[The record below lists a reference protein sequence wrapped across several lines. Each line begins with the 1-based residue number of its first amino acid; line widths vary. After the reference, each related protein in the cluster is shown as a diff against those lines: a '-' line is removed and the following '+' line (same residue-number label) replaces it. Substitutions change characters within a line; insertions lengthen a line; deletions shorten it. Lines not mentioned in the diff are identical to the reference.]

1 MGAVVFFLVIFYAVL
16 NPIVNK
22 KKAQLDDMNKKK
34 EETAK
39 FVSDI
44 KSKNKKIKLKRP
56 QYEQYS
62 TLFHTKAEVEGLYQ
76 TLSEFAAM
84 NNLVI
89 SKIEKKKIAEVT
101 KADAIASVSKNK
113 GKKKKKKKTQK
124 REVKN
129 IAYYK
134 IPVDFEITGN
144 FLGYIKFKR
153 QLSLSQ
159 KTLNFDNESI
169 KVLKKGDSTGAIK
182 VNGTLTI
189 VGLADEF
196 FRKITYI
203 IFMLFF
209 AFAGKADNHDKEQN
223 IVERAKEVNQKI
235 KEQQANKKSNISS
248 EINNEE
254 PLPLNDPFV
263 GDGTLGGSS
272 GGVKLIAETEE
283 QKKKLSV
290 FNYKLVGIIEGDG
303 VGFASLVD
311 ESGEVIN
318 VGLNEELTQG
328 VRLIGISTKEVMFE
342 RGEDSLVVINFKNQ
356 IIERNN

>member
-1 MGAVVFFLVIFYAVL
+1 MNFF
-16 NPIVNK
+16 
-22 KKAQLDDMNKKK
+22 
-34 EETAK
+34 
-39 FVSDI
+39 
-44 KSKNKKIKLKRP
+44 KKI
-56 QYEQYS
+56 S
-62 TLFHTKAEVEGLYQ
+62 
-76 TLSEFAAM
+76 
-84 NNLVI
+84 
-89 SKIEKKKIAEVT
+89 
-101 KADAIASVSKNK
+101 
-113 GKKKKKKKTQK
+113 
-124 REVKN
+124 
-129 IAYYK
+129 
-134 IPVDFEITGN
+134 
-144 FLGYIKFKR
+144 
-153 QLSLSQ
+153 
-159 KTLNFDNESI
+159 
-169 KVLKKGDSTGAIK
+169 
-182 VNGTLTI
+182 
-189 VGLADEF
+189 
-196 FRKITYI
+196 YI
-203 IFMLFF
+203 IFSLFF
-209 AFAGKADNHDKEQN
+209 AFAVNADNHDKEQN

-303 VGFASLVD
+303 VGFASLVN

-328 VRLIGISTKEVMFE
+328 VRLIGISTKEVLFE

>member
-1 MGAVVFFLVIFYAVL
+1 MNFFRNLVFLIL
-16 NPIVNK
+16 
-22 KKAQLDDMNKKK
+22 
-34 EETAK
+34 
-39 FVSDI
+39 
-44 KSKNKKIKLKRP
+44 
-56 QYEQYS
+56 
-62 TLFHTKAEVEGLYQ
+62 TLF
-76 TLSEFAAM
+76 
-84 NNLVI
+84 
-89 SKIEKKKIAEVT
+89 
-101 KADAIASVSKNK
+101 
-113 GKKKKKKKTQK
+113 
-124 REVKN
+124 
-129 IAYYK
+129 IAY
-134 IPVDFEITGN
+134 
-144 FLGYIKFKR
+144 
-153 QLSLSQ
+153 SAHA
-159 KTLNFDNESI
+159 
-169 KVLKKGDSTGAIK
+169 DS
-182 VNGTLTI
+182 
-189 VGLADEF
+189 
-196 FRKITYI
+196 
-203 IFMLFF
+203 
-209 AFAGKADNHDKEQN
+209 HDKEQN

-318 VGLNEELTQG
+318 VGLNEELSQG
-328 VRLIGISTKEVMFE
+328 VRLIGISTKEVLFE